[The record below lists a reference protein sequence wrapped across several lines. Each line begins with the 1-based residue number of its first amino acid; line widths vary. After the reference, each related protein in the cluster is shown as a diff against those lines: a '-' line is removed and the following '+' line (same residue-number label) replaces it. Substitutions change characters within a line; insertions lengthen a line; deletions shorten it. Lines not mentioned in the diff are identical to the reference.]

1 MPCGQVTLGSG
12 ATQVTTG
19 PARGMNLVFQ
29 NNAAHAIRVGDSSS
43 VSTTT
48 PAAANGGT
56 AGFGLLI
63 QPGGS
68 SGGAFATSG
77 ALNLK
82 NFYIAGTA
90 TDVID
95 YQYTPEE

>member
-1 MPCGQVTLGSG
+1 MISA
-12 ATQVTTG
+12 AT
-19 PARGMNLVFQ
+19 PLRGMSLVFQ
-29 NNAAHAIRVGDSSS
+29 NNSAHPIRVGDSAS
-43 VSTTT
+43 VSVTT
-48 PAAANGGT
+48 PAAVNGGT

-68 SGGAFATSG
+68 SGGMFATSG

-82 NFYIAGTA
+82 LFYIAGTS

-95 YQYTPEE
+95 WEYIEEE